1 MRALVVEDYVAL
13 RTAVANA
20 LKIMGWAVDSSDN
33 GKEGLWYARSNAYDI
48 VILDLMLPGLPG
60 LDMLRSLRADGNEV
74 PVLILTARTD
84 VSERVAGLDAGADD
98 YLAKPFAMS
107 ELMARVRSIVR
118 RNGPTRAPAVSIGD
132 LTIDTVHK
140 RVTYLGTTVELSPR
154 EFALL
159 EYLATRPGEVV
170 SRTDIWEHV
179 YDFHADCQS
188 NVVDVYIGYLRKKL
202 ETGDKPR
209 LIHTKRGYGYLL
221 AQQS

>member
-1 MRALVVEDYVAL
+1 M
-13 RTAVANA
+13 TNA

-33 GKEGLWYARSNAYDI
+33 GKEGLWYARSNAYDV
-48 VILDLMLPGLPG
+48 VILDLMLPGMLG
-60 LDMLRSLRADGNEV
+60 LDVLRSLRADGNEV

-84 VSERVAGLDAGADD
+84 VKERVAGLDAGADD
-98 YLAKPFAMS
+98 YLAKPFAMT

-118 RNGPTRAPAVSIGD
+118 RNGPTRSPVIAIGD
-132 LTIDTVHK
+132 LCIDSVRKGVSYQNMTI
-140 RVTYLGTTVELSPR
+140 ELSPR

-159 EYLATRPGEVV
+159 EYLATRAGEVV

-202 ETGDKPR
+202 EAGNKPR

-221 AQQS
+221 AQQA

>member
-1 MRALVVEDYVAL
+1 MRALIVEDYVSL
-13 RTAVANA
+13 RTAIANA
-20 LKIMGWAVDSSDN
+20 LKISGWAVDSSDN
-33 GKEGLWYARSNAYDI
+33 GKEGLWYASSNSYDV

-60 LDMLRSLRADGNEV
+60 LDLLRRLRSAGNEV
-74 PVLILTARTD
+74 PVLILTARSD
-84 VSERVAGLDAGADD
+84 VQERVAGLDAGADD
-98 YLAKPFAMS
+98 YLAKPFAMT

-118 RNGPTRAPAVSIGD
+118 RNGPTRAPAVSVGD

-140 RVTYLGTTVELSPR
+140 QVSYEGTAIDLSPR

-188 NVVDVYIGYLRKKL
+188 NVVDVYVGYLRKKL
-202 ETGDKPR
+202 EAGDRPR

-221 AQQS
+221 AKQA

>member
-1 MRALVVEDYVAL
+1 V
-13 RTAVANA
+13 TNA

-33 GKEGLWYARSNAYDI
+33 GKEGLWYARSNAYDV
-48 VILDLMLPGLPG
+48 VILDLMLPGMLG
-60 LDMLRSLRADGNEV
+60 LDVLRSLRADGNEV

-84 VSERVAGLDAGADD
+84 VKERVAGLDAGADD
-98 YLAKPFAMS
+98 YLAKPFAMT

-118 RNGPTRAPAVSIGD
+118 RNGPTRSPVIAIGD
-132 LTIDTVHK
+132 LCIDSVRKGVSYQNMTI
-140 RVTYLGTTVELSPR
+140 ELSPR

-159 EYLATRPGEVV
+159 EYLATRAGEVV

-202 ETGDKPR
+202 EAGNKPR

-221 AQQS
+221 AQQA